1 MILVSEESI
10 DNAIERYEGLED
22 HELQGLFDAFAE
34 EQPYLFTFCMTM
46 GQQMKNEDLQELLIE
61 YLLLIWQSF
70 KMETGKVGI
79 TTEVSIEESETH
91 VMQVLED
98 MNFDLDDMENDEN
111 VATYLN
117 SFKQTNIVRFVTEE
131 IMNFLNDEDE
141 DDDFEKDAD
150 NEDAGILLSCLL
162 ISIESLD
169 RVTG

>member
-1 MILVSEESI
+1 MILISEESI
-10 DNAIERYEGLED
+10 DNAIERYEGMED
-22 HELQGLFDAFAE
+22 AELKGLFDTFAE

-46 GQQMKNEDLQELLIE
+46 GQQMNNEDLQELLIE

-98 MNFDLDDMENDEN
+98 INFDLDDMESDEN
-111 VATYLN
+111 ITAYLN
-117 SFKQTNIVRFVTEE
+117 SFQQTNIVRFVTEE
-131 IMNFLNDEDE
+131 IINFLDN
-141 DDDFEKDAD
+141 DDDDDIETDAD

>member
-1 MILVSEESI
+1 
-10 DNAIERYEGLED
+10 
-22 HELQGLFDAFAE
+22 
-34 EQPYLFTFCMTM
+34 M
-46 GQQMKNEDLQELLIE
+46 GQQMNNEDLQELLIE

-98 MNFDLDDMENDEN
+98 INFDLDDMESDEN
-111 VATYLN
+111 ITAYLN
-117 SFKQTNIVRFVTEE
+117 SFQQTNIVRFVTEE
-131 IMNFLNDEDE
+131 IINFLDN
-141 DDDFEKDAD
+141 DDDDDIETDAD